1 MKRAAIACS
10 LLLAIASA
18 PLANTVPRRAASSA
32 ARAAPRRAL
41 QSGNGSFSYYMLQLR
56 WAPEALW

>member
-18 PLANTVPRRAASSA
+18 PLANTVPRRAASS
-32 ARAAPRRAL
+32 PRRAL